1 MIVVEEKESWSNK
14 TDASLYNVQP
24 TKNRVK
30 KPSLLGL
37 CRGAKEEGNSQPTDT
52 GKSVTVLELH
62 PARPPSKY
70 TRMGC
75 R

>member
-1 MIVVEEKESWSNK
+1 MIAVKEKHFKSVK
-14 TDASLYNVQP
+14 TDASLYNGQP
-24 TKNRVK
+24 TINRVK
-30 KPSLLGL
+30 KPSSLGL